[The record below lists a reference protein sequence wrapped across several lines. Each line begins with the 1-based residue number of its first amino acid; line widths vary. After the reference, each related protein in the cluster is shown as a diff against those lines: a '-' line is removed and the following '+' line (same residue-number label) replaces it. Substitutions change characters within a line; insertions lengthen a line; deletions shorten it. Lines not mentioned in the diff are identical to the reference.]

1 MCNLQKC
8 IVINLWV
15 VSLSRMPF
23 SPVRMHGRLLVLISC
38 TVAYIVD
45 IVHSDYFA
53 QLSQGH
59 KC

>member
-53 QLSQGH
+53 QLS
-59 KC
+59 